1 MFFGKKLSK
10 KPIINRYF
18 VSGMLISMS
27 ISGMSVGV
35 NAQEI
40 LTLNDAISLSLQQH
54 PELHVFTHKSE
65 AAKALITQAE
75 VGTPKVVNAQLE
87 DFLGS
92 GNNSGVSGLQATLS
106 ISWLLENDIIESRV
120 NLASSKADATSIDQ
134 EVRAVDIAAN
144 TAQLYITLLA
154 QKENLKLAKI
164 AEDQA
169 KDLLDNVEGRVKAA
183 KANAID
189 ELRARAS
196 LSLYELEVE
205 DLVHEIAATK
215 SALAA
220 QWKGTTNFSVTGT
233 LTNIPSISELD
244 EVLKRLKENP
254 KIQRYILQQQEIESE
269 IDLAV
274 VEESP
279 AWEVSTG
286 IRRNEVID
294 DFAFVAGISIPI
306 GGEGRNKGLITSLRA
321 KQSQSA
327 AESDALLQSI
337 STDALLL
344 THKLK
349 HSLHVIQKLS
359 NSSIPM
365 LEQANEQASRAYNI
379 GSYSYTDLFAVQKE
393 LLNAQKSLIDAYT
406 NIQLFNIELER
417 LTGTSVSKNERAL

>member
-1 MFFGKKLSK
+1 M
-10 KPIINRYF
+10 
-18 VSGMLISMS
+18 
-27 ISGMSVGV
+27 
-35 NAQEI
+35 
-40 LTLNDAISLSLQQH
+40 
-54 PELHVFTHKSE
+54 
-65 AAKALITQAE
+65 
-75 VGTPKVVNAQLE
+75 
-87 DFLGS
+87 GS

-120 NLASSKADATSIDQ
+120 NLASSKADATTIDQ

-144 TAQLYITLLA
+144 TARLYITLLA

-183 KANAID
+183 RANAID

-379 GSYSYTDLFAVQKE
+379 GSYYIRT
-393 LLNAQKSLIDAYT
+393 SL
-406 NIQLFNIELER
+406 QSR
-417 LTGTSVSKNERAL
+417 KNC

>member
-10 KPIINRYF
+10 KPIINRFF

-75 VGTPKVVNAQLE
+75 VGTPKV
-87 DFLGS
+87 
-92 GNNSGVSGLQATLS
+92 S

-120 NLASSKADATSIDQ
+120 NLASSKADATTIDQ

-144 TAQLYITLLA
+144 TARLYITLLA

-183 KANAID
+183 RANAID

-393 LLNAQKSLIDAYT
+393 LLNAQKSLIDAPILALAYP
-406 NIQLFNIELER
+406 Q
-417 LTGTSVSKNERAL
+417 SVT

>member
-10 KPIINRYF
+10 KPIINRFF

-75 VGTPKVVNAQLE
+75 VGTPKVVNAQL
-87 DFLGS
+87 

-120 NLASSKADATSIDQ
+120 NLASSKADATTIDQ

-144 TAQLYITLLA
+144 TARLYITLLA

-183 KANAID
+183 RANAID

>member
-1 MFFGKKLSK
+1 M
-10 KPIINRYF
+10 
-18 VSGMLISMS
+18 
-27 ISGMSVGV
+27 
-35 NAQEI
+35 AQ
-40 LTLNDAISLSLQQH
+40 T
-54 PELHVFTHKSE
+54 
-65 AAKALITQAE
+65 TQ
-75 VGTPKVVNAQLE
+75 
-87 DFLGS
+87 
-92 GNNSGVSGLQATLS
+92 VSGLQATLS

-120 NLASSKADATSIDQ
+120 NLASSKADATQLIKRLEPLISP
-134 EVRAVDIAAN
+134 N

-254 KIQRYILQQQEIESE
+254 KINAIYYKQEIESE

-294 DFAFVAGISIPI
+294 DFA
-306 GGEGRNKGLITSLRA
+306 
-321 KQSQSA
+321 
-327 AESDALLQSI
+327 
-337 STDALLL
+337 
-344 THKLK
+344 
-349 HSLHVIQKLS
+349 
-359 NSSIPM
+359 
-365 LEQANEQASRAYNI
+365 
-379 GSYSYTDLFAVQKE
+379 
-393 LLNAQKSLIDAYT
+393 
-406 NIQLFNIELER
+406 
-417 LTGTSVSKNERAL
+417 